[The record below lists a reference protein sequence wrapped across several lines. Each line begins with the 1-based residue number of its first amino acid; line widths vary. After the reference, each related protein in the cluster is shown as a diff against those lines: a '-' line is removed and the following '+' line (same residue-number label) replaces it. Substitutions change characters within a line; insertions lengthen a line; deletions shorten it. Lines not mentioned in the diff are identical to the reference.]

1 MASRTEVTT
10 NTNLTN
16 GMTSKTTTWTEGDST
31 VDKQVAGYTAGM
43 IGDGQVKAHGDY
55 FSAIGKPPSIDF
67 RGR

>member
-1 MASRTEVTT
+1 VASRTEVTT
-10 NTNLTN
+10 NTSLTN
-16 GMTSKTTTWTEGDST
+16 GMTSKTTTWTDGDST

-43 IGDGQVKAHGDY
+43 IGDGQSRAHSEY